1 MIIPFENVSSN
12 LISKLKKGIF
22 IYPTDTIYGIGCDA
36 ENKSLVKKI
45 REIKNRDNG
54 AFSVIAPSINWILE
68 NCETD
73 KKQIEKYLP
82 GPYTLILKKNK
93 KEFLSHVSE
102 NEFLGV
108 RIPNHEFTK
117 LLQKIQKPII
127 TTSVNLRSE
136 KPANNIA
143 EINPKII
150 EQVKIIIDA
159 GELSGKPST
168 LIKGEERIKR

>member
-1 MIIPFENVSSN
+1 MIFHFENISFS
-12 LISKLKKGIF
+12 LISRLKKEIF

-36 ENKSLVKKI
+36 ENKVLVKKI
-45 REIKNRDNG
+45 RVIKNRDNSP
-54 AFSVIAPSINWILE
+54 FSVIAPSINWILE
-68 NCETD
+68 NCEAD
-73 KKQIEKYLP
+73 KNQVMKYLP
-82 GPYTLILKKNK
+82 GPYTLILKKKK

-117 LLQKIQKPII
+117 ILQKLEKPII
-127 TTSVNLRSE
+127 TTSVNLKSE
-136 KPANNIA
+136 KPANKIT

-150 EQVKIIIDA
+150 EQIKIIINA

-168 LIKGEERIKR
+168 LIKGEEIIKR